1 MGLILFAVLLA
12 YIVLRIAFIVRYSKH
27 DRIKGRK

>member
-1 MGLILFAVLLA
+1 MGLILFSVLLA
-12 YIVLRIAFIVRYSKH
+12 YVALRIAFIVRYSRH